1 MDVKWVRGVGS
12 DMTVAA
18 KLHSRLNLVSRRHDS
33 GRGCRQGSG
42 LSLLKRPEADDVV
55 AATA

>member
-1 MDVKWVRGVGS
+1 MKWVRGVGS